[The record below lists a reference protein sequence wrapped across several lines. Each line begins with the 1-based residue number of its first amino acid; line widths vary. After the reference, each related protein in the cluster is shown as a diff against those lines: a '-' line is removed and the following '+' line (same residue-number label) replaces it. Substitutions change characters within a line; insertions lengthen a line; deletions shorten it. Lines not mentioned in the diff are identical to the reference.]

1 MDIQRLRN
9 LTTGRLHTKME
20 HIYEDIA
27 LITGEDGVMT
37 HQLPNACRA
46 MEPYLREKVTDA
58 RFWDGEYDTTHTGEI
73 DVPPMDDAA
82 KKAMWERYGAMPSL
96 LSSIGANAEVRGDAP
111 LYGAASL
118 STDGFGGADNGERK

>member
-9 LTTGRLHTKME
+9 LTTGQLHTKME

-46 MEPYLREKVTDA
+46 MEPYLRDKVADA
-58 RFWDGEYDTTHTGEI
+58 RLWDGEYDITHTGET
-73 DVPPMDDAA
+73 DVPTMDEAA
-82 KKAMWERYGAMPSL
+82 REAMWKRYGEMPSL
-96 LSSIGANAEVRGDAP
+96 LASIGANVAIKRLP
-111 LYGAASL
+111 
-118 STDGFGGADNGERK
+118 

>member
-20 HIYEDIA
+20 DIYADIER
-27 LITGEDGVMT
+27 LTGAEGVMT

-46 MEPYLREKVTDA
+46 LEPYLREKVTDA

-73 DVPPMDDAA
+73 DVPPMDEAA
-82 KKAMWERYGAMPSL
+82 QKAMWERYGAMPSL
-96 LSSIGANAEVRGDAP
+96 LASIGAQRVVDTVIGVY
-111 LYGAASL
+111 LAAV
-118 STDGFGGADNGERK
+118 

>member
-96 LSSIGANAEVRGDAP
+96 LSSIGANAKVSGRPA
-111 LYGAASL
+111 
-118 STDGFGGADNGERK
+118 TNKGGRDEQ

>member
-118 STDGFGGADNGERK
+118 STDGLCSTVEAEK

>member
-1 MDIQRLRN
+1 MNWAYYFHIGSRKEPRRRENEMDIQRLRN

-58 RFWDGEYDTTHTGEI
+58 RIWDGEYDPTHTGEI
-73 DVPPMDDAA
+73 DVPQMDETAQE
-82 KKAMWERYGAMPSL
+82 AMWKRYGEMPSL
-96 LSSIGANAEVRGDAP
+96 LSRIGENR
-111 LYGAASL
+111 
-118 STDGFGGADNGERK
+118 

>member
-20 HIYEDIA
+20 HIYEDIS

-46 MEPYLREKVTDA
+46 MEPYLREKVPDA

-73 DVPPMDDAA
+73 DMPPMDEAA
-82 KKAMWERYGAMPSL
+82 KKAMWERCGAMPSL
-96 LSSIGANAEVRGDAP
+96 LASIGANT
-111 LYGAASL
+111 
-118 STDGFGGADNGERK
+118 TDDRR